1 MKNNLVAELKRIAA
15 DNDGILQPEV
25 VVEEA
30 RPKESP
36 LHSRF
41 EWDNTVAGQR
51 YRIWQARQ
59 LIAVMVEVLPGISE
73 NVSVFVSLTTDRKQ
87 EGGGYRVM
95 TTVISDAEMR
105 KRMLADAI
113 AELRL
118 FQQKYARL
126 KELAGLFG
134 IIRKLT
140 KKRK

>member
-1 MKNNLVAELKRIAA
+1 
-15 DNDGILQPEV
+15 
-25 VVEEA
+25 
-30 RPKESP
+30 
-36 LHSRF
+36 
-41 EWDNTVAGQR
+41 
-51 YRIWQARQ
+51 
-59 LIAVMVEVLPGISE
+59 MVEVLPGISE